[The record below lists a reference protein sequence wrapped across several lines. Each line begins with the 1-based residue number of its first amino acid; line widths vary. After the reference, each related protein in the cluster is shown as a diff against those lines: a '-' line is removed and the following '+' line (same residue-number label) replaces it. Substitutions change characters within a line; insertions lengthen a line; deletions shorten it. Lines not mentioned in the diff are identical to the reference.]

1 MDKGNVVHTYNG
13 LLLSHKKDKIGSFVG
28 MWIDPETFTQSE
40 AEREQI
46 LYVNEYMWNT
56 ENGIDAGIDDPVC
69 KAKIETQIQRKNV
82 WTARRERQGMNWE
95 TGVDVYTLL
104 MLGIKKL
111 MKTHSV
117 AHTWSP
123 K

>member
-1 MDKGNVVHTYNG
+1 MWYIHTMEYYSAIKRNE
-13 LLLSHKKDKIGSFVG
+13 IGSFVE

-82 WTARRERQGMNWE
+82 RTARRERQGMNWE
-95 TGVDVYTLL
+95 NGVDVYTLL

-111 MKTHSV
+111 MRTHSV